1 MQEEETNIVDQAVEP
16 TAEAT
21 PDTEHQEAAGSEDKP
36 TRTLKLNRSAASTA
50 EEHRRPAARRQ
61 RRADG
66 DTAQAT
72 EEGEHQGGGR
82 NRRNRNR
89 RNRREPM
96 CHRKIR

>member
-50 EEHRRPAARRQ
+50 E
-61 RRADG
+61 G
-66 DTAQAT
+66 II
-72 EEGEHQGGGR
+72 GG
-82 NRRNRNR
+82 
-89 RNRREPM
+89 
-96 CHRKIR
+96 